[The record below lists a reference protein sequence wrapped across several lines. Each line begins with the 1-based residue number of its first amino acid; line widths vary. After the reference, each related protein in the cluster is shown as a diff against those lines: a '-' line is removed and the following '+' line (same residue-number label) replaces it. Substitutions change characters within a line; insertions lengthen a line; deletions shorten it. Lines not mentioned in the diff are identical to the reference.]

1 MTTEFYG
8 AKNIVGKP
16 ATAMGALGQRP
27 RNVYSAMTP
36 RSIRFGVLSL
46 AVTATACGVISPA
59 TSSSA
64 PVVAATAGGPIS
76 PSAPLSVT
84 QRRWVDSTLAALS
97 LHDRVAQMIMVWML
111 GDYSN
116 NRDSSYAEVIR
127 WVEHDHIGGVSMSL
141 GTPIEVAAKL
151 NDLQRRAVVPLL
163 VSADLEP
170 GLGRL
175 EGGLFAHYMLD
186 AGSATVFPPAMAIA
200 ATGRDSDAYD
210 VGRAIAQ
217 EGRAVGIHINFAP
230 VVDVNNNPSNPVI
243 NTRSFGEDPQRV
255 ARLSALFVR
264 GASAGGQLATAKH
277 FPGHGDTDV
286 DSHVGLPV
294 VLANMSRLDSVEL
307 VPFKAAIDAGAAL
320 VMTAHIALPAVQ
332 GDSSTPATLSPR
344 IITGLLRDTLGFRGV
359 AITDAMTMEGI
370 GKGYTTE
377 QSSVLAVKAGADILL
392 KPSDPTRAIDAVVA
406 AVGRGE
412 IARSRIDSAA
422 RHVLELKAR
431 SGAAVAPIVSLERL
445 RDVVGSPEHRALAAD
460 IARRAITL
468 LRDRDHLVPMSDT
481 GRTLI
486 VHYAPET
493 EIKAGRVFESM
504 LRDSRGSAGPRAV
517 KVVRILPSATNEALD
532 SLDRL
537 ADGSATV
544 IVTAY
549 VRRVEGEG
557 RVTVPE
563 QIASW
568 IDRLAQR
575 RKVIVVAFGNPYL
588 IRQFTNV
595 GSYVVTYGVS
605 DDLERGVARGVMG
618 RGGISGRVP
627 VTMPGVY
634 RAGEGERRGGG
645 GG

>member
-1 MTTEFYG
+1 M
-8 AKNIVGKP
+8 V
-16 ATAMGALGQRP
+16 
-27 RNVYSAMTP
+27 
-36 RSIRFGVLSL
+36 
-46 AVTATACGVISPA
+46 
-59 TSSSA
+59 
-64 PVVAATAGGPIS
+64 
-76 PSAPLSVT
+76 
-84 QRRWVDSTLAALS
+84 
-97 LHDRVAQMIMVWML
+97 MVWML

-116 NRDSSYAEVIR
+116 TKDSSYAEVIR
-127 WVEHDHIGGVSMSL
+127 WVERDRVGGVSMSL

-163 VSADLEP
+163 ASADLEP

-200 ATGRDSDAYD
+200 ATGRDSDAFD
-210 VGRAIAQ
+210 VGRAIAR

-264 GASAGGQLATAKH
+264 GATAGGQLATAKH

-294 VLANMSRLDSVEL
+294 VMANVGRLDSVEL

-332 GDSSTPATLSPR
+332 GDSTTPATLSPR

-392 KPSDPTRAIDAVVA
+392 KPSDPTRAINAVVA
-406 AVGRGE
+406 AVERGE
-412 IARSRIDSAA
+412 ISRSRIDSAA

-431 SGAAVAPIVSLERL
+431 SGVDVARLVSLEQL
-445 RDVVGSPEHRALAAD
+445 RDVVGAPEHRALAAD

-468 LRDRDHLVPMSDT
+468 LRDRDNLIPIVDT
-481 GRTLI
+481 GRTLV

-493 EIKAGRVFESM
+493 EIKAGRTFEAT
-504 LRDSRGSAGPRAV
+504 LRGGRPASDRRRSVQVA
-517 KVVRILPSATNEALD
+517 RILPSASTDVLD
-532 SLDRL
+532 SLDR
-537 ADGSATV
+537 AAAGASTV

-557 RVTVPE
+557 RVAVP
-563 QIASW
+563 QHIASW
-568 IDRLAQR
+568 IDRLAQHR
-575 RKVIVVAFGNPYL
+575 RVIVVSFGNPYL
-588 IRQFTNV
+588 IKQFESV
-595 GSYVVTYGVS
+595 GSYLVTYGVS
-605 DDLERGVARGVMG
+605 DDLERAAALMLMG
-618 RGGISGRVP
+618 KAPITGRSP
-627 VTMPGVY
+627 VSLPGSF
-634 RAGEGERRGGG
+634 RAGDGLRRASGG
-645 GG
+645 